1 MKSSLTQMSSS
12 NGGFMADAIYTGY
25 CELVFTDAEFEEIY
39 STGKV
44 KGYMFHEN
52 EYVIAKNLEGEV
64 VDKFKYQNGKLER
77 VRFLALKNTY
87 LGTVK
92 PRNLQQ
98 ELAVD
103 MLLDEVSKVK
113 VVRGVYG
120 SGKDYLMLSA
130 ALQLVEKGKFD
141 KIVFVRP
148 NVSVRGLPDIGA
160 LPGTA
165 DEKLSWTL
173 APLYDKVGGEEGVSM
188 LLHNKTLESVPL
200 LFIRGRSF
208 ENSIIYVTE
217 GQNMTTEIA
226 KLVIGRIGE
235 GSELWINADTHQTDK
250 KIFDEDN
257 GVTKMINKL
266 RDNKLFGYVYMPKTE
281 RSSVAELATLLDD

>member
-1 MKSSLTQMSSS
+1 M
-12 NGGFMADAIYTGY
+12 
-25 CELVFTDAEFEEIY
+25 EEIKSGYKEFVLSDEDFNNIY
-39 STGKV
+39 SCGCLEWDTGLK
-44 KGYMFHEN
+44 EN
-52 EYVIAKNLEGEV
+52 EYLVAKDEQGEV
-64 VDKFKYQNGKLER
+64 VDKFKMKNG
-77 VRFLALKNTY
+77 RFEAVKFQTLSNNY
-87 LGTVK
+87 LGKIK
-92 PRNLQQ
+92 PRNEQQ
-98 ELAVD
+98 ELVID
-103 MLLDEVSKVK
+103 LLLDRDSKIK

-173 APLYDKVGGEEGVSM
+173 APLWDKVGGQEGIDLM
-188 LLHNKTLESVPL
+188 IHNKILEAVPL

-208 ENSIIYVTE
+208 ENSIIYMTE

-226 KLVIGRIGE
+226 KLVLGRIGN
-235 GSELWINADTHQTDK
+235 GSELWLNADNSQTDR
-250 KIFDEDN
+250 KIFDDDN
-257 GVTKMINKL
+257 GVNRMIERLKG
-266 RDNKLFGYVYMPKTE
+266 NKLFSYIYMPKTE
-281 RSSVAELATLLDD
+281 RSAVAELATLLSDDVE

>member
-1 MKSSLTQMSSS
+1 MEVYKGYKELELT
-12 NGGFMADAIYTGY
+12 NDEMA
-25 CELVFTDAEFEEIY
+25 ELY
-39 STGKV
+39 STGRIGDYLFKD
-44 KGYMFHEN
+44 N
-52 EYVIAKNLEGEV
+52 EYLIVKNADGEI
-64 VDKFKYQNGKLER
+64 VDKFQQKHGRLQQVRYQTLDNAYIGKI
-77 VRFLALKNTY
+77 
-87 LGTVK
+87 K
-92 PRNLQQ
+92 PRNAQQ
-98 ELAVD
+98 ELTID
-103 MLLDEVSKVK
+103 LLLDPETKIKVIK
-113 VVRGVYG
+113 GVYG

-130 ALQLVEKGKFD
+130 ALQLIEKGKFE

-173 APLYDKVGGEEGVSM
+173 APLWDKVGGEEGVAMM
-188 LLHNKTLESVPL
+188 LQHKILESVPL

-235 GSELWINADTHQTDK
+235 GSELWINADTSQTDK

-257 GVTKMINKL
+257 GVTKMINRL
-266 RDNKLFGYVYMPKTE
+266 SGNPLFGYVYMPKTE
-281 RSSVAELATLLDD
+281 RSSVAELATLLSD

>member
-1 MKSSLTQMSSS
+1 MYNGYTEMELTNEQ
-12 NGGFMADAIYTGY
+12 FD
-25 CELVFTDAEFEEIY
+25 EIY
-39 STGKV
+39 STGKL
-44 KGYMFHEN
+44 KGYIFNEN
-52 EYVIAKNLEGEV
+52 EYLLARNENGEI
-64 VDKFKYQNGKLER
+64 VDKFKYKDGKFKKVLFQTLNNR
-77 VRFLALKNTY
+77 Y
-87 LGTVK
+87 LGKVK
-92 PRNLQQ
+92 PRNSQQ
-98 ELAVD
+98 ELVID
-103 MLLDEVSKVK
+103 MLLDEESKIK

-130 ALQLVEKGKFD
+130 ALQLIEKGKFN
-141 KIVFVRP
+141 KIIFVRP

-173 APLYDKVGGEEGVSM
+173 APLYDKVGGEEGVAMM
-188 LLHNKTLESVPL
+188 LNHKILENVPL

-250 KIFDEDN
+250 KIFDDDN
-257 GVTKMINKL
+257 GVSKMIDRLK
-266 RDNKLFGYVYMPKTE
+266 DNKLFAYVYMPKTE

>member
-1 MKSSLTQMSSS
+1 MEQYNGYKELTLNDTQ
-12 NGGFMADAIYTGY
+12 FAEIYTQGGLSNY
-25 CELVFTDAEFEEIY
+25 EF
-39 STGKV
+39 K
-44 KGYMFHEN
+44 EN
-52 EYVIAKNLEGEV
+52 EYLIARNEDNQV
-64 VDKFKYQNGKLER
+64 VDKFQMKNGVLER
-77 VRFLALKNTY
+77 VPYQTLSNSY
-87 LGTVK
+87 LGKIK
-92 PRNLQQ
+92 PRNDQQ
-98 ELAVD
+98 ELTID
-103 MLLDEVSKVK
+103 LLLDPDTKIKVIK
-113 VVRGVYG
+113 GVYG

-130 ALQLVEKGKFD
+130 ALQLIDKGKFD

-173 APLYDKVGGEEGVSM
+173 APLWDKVGGEEGVAMM
-188 LLHNKTLESVPL
+188 LEHKILESVPL

-250 KIFDEDN
+250 KMFDDDN
-257 GVTKMINKL
+257 GVNKMIDKL
-266 RDNKLFGYVYMPKTE
+266 SGNPLFGYMYMPKTE

>member
-1 MKSSLTQMSSS
+1 MEVYKGYKELELT
-12 NGGFMADAIYTGY
+12 NDEMA
-25 CELVFTDAEFEEIY
+25 ELY
-39 STGKV
+39 STGRIGDYLFKD
-44 KGYMFHEN
+44 N
-52 EYVIAKNLEGEV
+52 EYLIMKNVDGEI
-64 VDKFKYQNGKLER
+64 VDKFQQKHGRLQQVRYQTLDNAYIGKI
-77 VRFLALKNTY
+77 
-87 LGTVK
+87 K
-92 PRNLQQ
+92 PRNAQQ
-98 ELAVD
+98 ELTID
-103 MLLDEVSKVK
+103 LLLDPETKIKVIK
-113 VVRGVYG
+113 GVYG

-130 ALQLVEKGKFD
+130 ALQLIEKGKFE

-173 APLYDKVGGEEGVSM
+173 APLWDKVGGEEGISM
-188 LLHNKTLESVPL
+188 MLHNKILESVPL

-257 GVTKMINKL
+257 GVNKMIDKL
-266 RDNKLFGYVYMPKTE
+266 SGNALFGYVYMPKTE

>member
-1 MKSSLTQMSSS
+1 MTGY
-12 NGGFMADAIYTGY
+12 NGYKEIVFTEEQFSQIYTDGRVGDY
-25 CELVFTDAEFEEIY
+25 IF
-39 STGKV
+39 K
-44 KGYMFHEN
+44 EN
-52 EYVIAKNLEGEV
+52 EYVIAKNEEDEI
-64 VDKFKYQNGKLER
+64 VDKFICKGGRLER
-77 VRFLALKNTY
+77 VPFQTLKNVY

-92 PRNLQQ
+92 PRNPQQ
-98 ELAVD
+98 ELVVD
-103 MLLDEVSKVK
+103 LLLDPDAKIK
-113 VVRGVYG
+113 VVKGVYG

-130 ALQLVEKGKFD
+130 ALQLIEKGKFE

-173 APLYDKVGGEEGVSM
+173 APLWDKVGGEEGVAMM
-188 LLHNKTLESVPL
+188 LDKKILESVPL

-208 ENSIIYVTE
+208 ENSIIYMTE

-235 GSELWINADTHQTDK
+235 GSELWINADTSQTDK

-257 GVTKMINKL
+257 GITKMIDRL
-266 RDNKLFGYVYMPKTE
+266 SGNKLFGYVYMPKTE

>member
-1 MKSSLTQMSSS
+1 MEESMEQY
-12 NGGFMADAIYTGY
+12 NGYQELILANDQFTEIYTDGCLSGY
-25 CELVFTDAEFEEIY
+25 DF
-39 STGKV
+39 K
-44 KGYMFHEN
+44 EN
-52 EYVIAKNLEGEV
+52 EYLIAKNDEGQV
-64 VDKFKYQNGKLER
+64 VDKFQQKQGVLER
-77 VRFLALKNTY
+77 VPYQTLSNVY
-87 LGTVK
+87 LGKIK
-92 PRNLQQ
+92 PRNDQQ
-98 ELAVD
+98 ELTID
-103 MLLDEVSKVK
+103 LLLDPDTKIK
-113 VVRGVYG
+113 IIKGVYG

-130 ALQLVEKGKFD
+130 ALQLIEKGKFE

-173 APLYDKVGGEEGVSM
+173 APLWDKVGGEEGVAMM
-188 LLHNKTLESVPL
+188 LQHKILESVPL

-250 KIFDEDN
+250 KMFDEDN
-257 GVTKMINKL
+257 GVNKMIDKL
-266 RDNKLFGYVYMPKTE
+266 GGNPLFGYVYMPKTE

>member
-1 MKSSLTQMSSS
+1 MYNGYTEMELTNDQ
-12 NGGFMADAIYTGY
+12 FD
-25 CELVFTDAEFEEIY
+25 EIY
-39 STGKV
+39 STGKL
-44 KGYMFHEN
+44 KGYIFNEN
-52 EYVIAKNLEGEV
+52 EYLLARNENGEI
-64 VDKFKYQNGKLER
+64 VDKFKYKDGKFKKVLFQTLNNR
-77 VRFLALKNTY
+77 Y
-87 LGTVK
+87 LGKVK
-92 PRNLQQ
+92 PRNPQQ
-98 ELAVD
+98 ELVTD
-103 MLLDEVSKVK
+103 MLLDEESKIK

-130 ALQLVEKGKFD
+130 ALQLIEKGKFD

-148 NVSVRGLPDIGA
+148 NVSVKGLPDIGA

-173 APLYDKVGGEEGVSM
+173 APLYDKVGGEEGVAM
-188 LLHNKTLESVPL
+188 MLHNKILESVPL

-217 GQNMTTEIA
+217 GQNMTAEIA

-250 KIFDEDN
+250 KIFDDDN
-257 GVTKMINKL
+257 GVSKMIDRLK
-266 RDNKLFGYVYMPKTE
+266 DNKLFAYVYMPKTE

>member
-1 MKSSLTQMSSS
+1 MENKYLGYQDQTLTDEQFTQLYSE
-12 NGGFMADAIYTGY
+12 GQVDGY
-25 CELVFTDAEFEEIY
+25 EF
-39 STGKV
+39 K
-44 KGYMFHEN
+44 EN
-52 EYVIAKNLEGEV
+52 EYLIARNMDNEV
-64 VDKFKYQNGKLER
+64 VDHLQMKGGRLER
-77 VRFLALKNTY
+77 IPFQVLNNRY
-87 LGTVK
+87 LGQVR
-92 PRNLQQ
+92 PRNHEQ
-98 ELAVD
+98 ELVVD
-103 MLLDEVSKVK
+103 LLLDPDTKVK
-113 VVRGVYG
+113 VVKGVYG

-130 ALQLVEKGKFD
+130 ALQLIEKGKFD

-148 NVSVRGLPDIGA
+148 NVSVKGLPDIGA

-173 APLYDKVGGEEGVSM
+173 APLWDKVGGEEGIAM
-188 LLHNKTLESVPL
+188 MLHNKILESVPL

-250 KIFDEDN
+250 KIFDDDN
-257 GVTKMINKL
+257 GVNKMIDKL
-266 RDNKLFGYVYMPKTE
+266 SGNKLFGYVYMPKTE